1 MIPRTVL
8 PLIEERIALKPVVLI
23 TGPRQCGKTT
33 VCLEI
38 AKKHGFGYVS
48 LAEPAHRRAANDDP
62 EYFLSA
68 HPAPVIID
76 EVQYAPV
83 LFDSIEASVDRTRA
97 EGREAEGMYI
107 LTGSQ
112 AYNLME
118 GVTQSMAGRVSI
130 IEMSPLSLSEIH
142 ERKEIPFAV
151 DPLLNNKRAAEC
163 PLTPED
169 VFSLIVRGSYP
180 ELHAK
185 KELKSSTFYA
195 DYVSSYIERDVSQ
208 IINLK
213 DRSKFEAFLELAA
226 SLTGQELVYETIAK
240 AVGVS
245 AVTVKSWMGVLQAGG
260 IVHLLQPYYERSA
273 TKRIVRHPKLY
284 FCDTGL
290 ACYLSKVFDPA
301 TLRAGY
307 LAGPMVETFM
317 VNEIIKSYRNNGEE
331 AGFYFYRDSSNNE
344 IDLVILR
351 NGGLTLVECKAGMR
365 FEARDAKS
373 FDRLKG
379 SVYRM
384 EESCILCLC
393 RDAYPVKE
401 GVFALP
407 VSSI

>member
-8 PLIEERIALKPVVLI
+8 PVIEERIRFKPVTLI
-23 TGPRQCGKTT
+23 TGARQTGKTT
-33 VCLEI
+33 ICKLISE
-38 AKKHGFGYVS
+38 KYGMSYVT
-48 LAEPAHRRAANDDP
+48 LADRAERRSAELDP
-62 EYFLSA
+62 ELFLKM
-68 HPAPVIID
+68 HPAPLIID
-76 EVQYAPV
+76 EVQYVPE
-83 LFDSIEASVDRTRA
+83 LFQALEEIVDRA
-97 EGREAEGMYI
+97 LFEGKDCTGLYV

-112 AYNLME
+112 VFKLME
-118 GVTQSMAGRVSI
+118 GVTQSMAGRIGIVDI
-130 IEMSPLSLSEIH
+130 VPLSQSEIA
-142 ERKEIPFAV
+142 EREEIPFRV
-151 DPLLNNKRAAEC
+151 DPEENIRRSKELGFTVESFYER
-163 PLTPED
+163 
-169 VFSLIVRGSYP
+169 LIRGSYP
-180 ELHAK
+180 ELYKQPEMPA
-185 KELKSSTFYA
+185 SMFYSDYIST
-195 DYVSSYIERDVSQ
+195 YIEKDVSQ
-208 IINLK
+208 IINVRDML
-213 DRSKFEAFLELAA
+213 KFEEFLELTA

-245 AVTVKSWMGVLQAGG
+245 AVTVKSWIGVLQAGG